1 MTSYADYRQAAAWLW
16 GEAGEYAADESAR
29 LNREFFAGSIPPLPI
44 VIGLTAYG
52 RCIGLTRVHVI
63 PPRITLASE
72 LFNGSLR
79 TQGGPLMVSDT
90 LIHEM
95 LHAFLMLRGENFD
108 HNQAP
113 WCRMITELSPELAG
127 REILAAPVGT
137 VRVPNPGRETNPK
150 APKTK
155 VARRHLP
162 GYLSQG
168 ELARWPHS
176 IRPVGYYRDQKPIPV
191 DTY

>member
-127 REILAAPVGT
+127 GEILAAPVGT
-137 VRVPNPGRETNPK
+137 MRVPNPG
-150 APKTK
+150 
-155 VARRHLP
+155 
-162 GYLSQG
+162 QG
-168 ELARWPHS
+168 N
-176 IRPVGYYRDQKPIPV
+176 RPEG
-191 DTY
+191 T